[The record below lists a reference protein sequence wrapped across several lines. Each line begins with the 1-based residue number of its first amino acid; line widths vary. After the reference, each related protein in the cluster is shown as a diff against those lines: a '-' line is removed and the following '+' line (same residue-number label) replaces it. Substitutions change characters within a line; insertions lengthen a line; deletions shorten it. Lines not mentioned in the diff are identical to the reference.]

1 MERVLIVFVVRAIL
15 SSLLFSERMG
25 RFVLMRLRCFGP
37 KLKTRSRF
45 LKFLMMAFRDARDA
59 VESVEAG
66 KRFDGLLLYHKW
78 N

>member
-25 RFVLMRLRCFGP
+25 RFVSLRCFGP

-45 LKFLMMAFRDARDA
+45 LKFLMIAFRDARDA

-66 KRFDGLLLYHKW
+66 KRFDGLLLYHK
-78 N
+78 